1 MICHKIS
8 YIRYLS
14 VFILFGALATLTGCG
29 TTLSRRGTE
38 QLLASD
44 AVDRAIS
51 TIDFRDLS
59 QKKVFFDSQ
68 YIKHVKG
75 IGFVNGDYIIS
86 SLRQQLAAAECLL
99 QDKPED
105 ADYVVE
111 ARVGTLG
118 TDGHEVI
125 YGIPANNLLNAATSL
140 MPTLPSVP
148 TIPEV
153 SLAKRND
160 QRGAF
165 KLGVFAYHQETKQ
178 PVWQSG
184 ISVARSTAKDTWIF
198 GAGPFQRGT
207 IYKGTQFAGS
217 KLEFPLI
224 AEDDNDGRG
233 PAVSYAK
240 EHRFSNRIN
249 RLSERKELHSP
260 IDSASRSVKSAKQAL
275 YEADAQDR
283 NKSKDALQAIK
294 YPETISAA
302 DLKSFDDEAE
312 SQIRHSR

>member
-1 MICHKIS
+1 
-8 YIRYLS
+8 
-14 VFILFGALATLTGCG
+14 LASLAGCG
-29 TTLSRRGTE
+29 TTLSRGGTE

-51 TIDFRDLS
+51 TIDFRVLS

-68 YIKHVKG
+68 YIKHVKE
-75 IGFVNGDYIIS
+75 IGFVNADYIIG

-111 ARVGTLG
+111 ARVGALG
-118 TDGHEVI
+118 TDGHELI

-148 TIPEV
+148 TIPEI

-165 KLGVFAYHQETKQ
+165 KLGVFAYHRETKQ

-184 ISVARSTAKDTWIF
+184 ITVAKSTSKDTWIF

-207 IYKGTQFAGS
+207 IYEGTQFAGT
-217 KLEFPLI
+217 KIEFPLL
-224 AEDDNDGRG
+224 AEDGTEGRG

-240 EHRFSNRIN
+240 EHHFPNRIS

-260 IDSASRSVKSAKQAL
+260 TDSASRSAKSAEQAL

-283 NKSKDALQAIK
+283 NASKDALQAAK
-294 YPETISAA
+294 YPKTISAD
-302 DLKSFDDEAE
+302 DLKSFDDKAE
-312 SQIRHSR
+312 SQIGHSR